1 MIKHILLGFDDDTQ
15 LEISL
20 LRMEEKDE
28 EADAVREEAA
38 AALADKITEVETL
51 LDNNSDFNEILL
63 HYSADA
69 AGSSVYPDGYM
80 VAPDDDRYVKEFT
93 KAAFTIDKI
102 GGRTLCTS
110 DYGVHIMIYASD
122 AKRNEESV
130 EDFIDAAYAQ
140 MCQEEAEKKTEE
152 WKAEYNYDINTEKL
166 RL

>member
-1 MIKHILLGFDDDTQ
+1 MIKHVLLGFDDDTQ

-38 AALADKITEVETL
+38 AALADKIAEVETL

-80 VAPDDDRYVKEFT
+80 VTPDDDRYVKEFT
-93 KAAFTIDKI
+93 EAAFTIDKI

-122 AKRNEESV
+122 AKRDEDSV

-140 MCQEEAEKKTEE
+140 MCQEEAEKKTSE
-152 WKAEYNYDINTEKL
+152 WQAEYNYDINTVKL